1 MEYVEIVPTWRA
13 AVQAYMQV
21 LEFGDN
27 EKTKQD
33 ARAELLRL
41 ADIADGIA
49 EGRE

>member
-13 AVQAYMQV
+13 AVQVYMQA

-27 EKTKQD
+27 EETKQK

-41 ADIADGIA
+41 ADIVDRAS